1 MMLWMAAAMSTS
13 ACATCCAAHSA
24 SLGSSPAATSKHTNA
39 LRRCQLASRRTRSCT
54 PHHRSYPSTSSKS
67 SKSLSTSITSSSAP
81 SSPPSS
87 SLPATPPSLPAA
99 PPSVPYGGRV
109 GSPSPSPAASEK
121 GKVRGDGN
129 VVRGVGGAGQPAVFA
144 SQLCEAGQ
152 WAHGRHA

>member
-1 MMLWMAAAMSTS
+1 M
-13 ACATCCAAHSA
+13 
-24 SLGSSPAATSKHTNA
+24 G
-39 LRRCQLASRRTRSCT
+39 
-54 PHHRSYPSTSSKS
+54 
-67 SKSLSTSITSSSAP
+67 KSLSSCSCKSLALSVTHDVTMNQADVVVPPAGQYHIQKKKRTASAETIAK
-81 SSPPSS
+81 
-87 SLPATPPSLPAA
+87 LEEAEEMRELALIFNTTKGLKGGYGGLGLDVNQAQERTIDEIIDATT
-99 PPSVPYGGRV
+99 PSVPYGGRV